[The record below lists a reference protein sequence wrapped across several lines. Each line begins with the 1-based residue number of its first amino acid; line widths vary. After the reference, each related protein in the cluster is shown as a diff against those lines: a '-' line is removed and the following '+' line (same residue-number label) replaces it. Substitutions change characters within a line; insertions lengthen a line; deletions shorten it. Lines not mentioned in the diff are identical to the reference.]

1 MYLKLPDFQISSF
14 SVGFQFKSTMPDK
27 VCTFATSCYSKSLY
41 CCRYKNR
48 MAQFEPEIHWLGC
61 ADFLIYRMTANH
73 QPPFTTSSSPT
84 SFRCSSFSALAVR
97 LSSNPDSENR

>member
-1 MYLKLPDFQISSF
+1 MRTL
-14 SVGFQFKSTMPDK
+14 V
-27 VCTFATSCYSKSLY
+27 TSCISKSYLVSI
-41 CCRYKNR
+41 KSVT
-48 MAQFEPEIHWLGC
+48 AQSEPEIHWLDC

-84 SFRCSSFSALAVR
+84 SIRCSSFSASADR